1 MAVDSKLSAASLD
14 IVLSNHSGFWK
25 SKAVRAV
32 DPSHFESGGVKAVVM
47 LDCPLNKSLLY
58 PFFSILGS

>member
-32 DPSHFESGGVKAVVM
+32 DPSHFEWWSQSCGYAR
-47 LDCPLNKSLLY
+47 L
-58 PFFSILGS
+58 PFK